1 MKWFRFYYEV
11 AEDPKVQTLPTRL
24 FKLWINVLCLAAKNK
39 GVVPPVPQIAYAL
52 RMGRARVDLDM
63 DALRRAGLFDSTPVG
78 LIPHNWNGRQ
88 FTSDTSDQRV
98 ERYRGRVK
106 AAGRKVGGYLKH
118 SKSVM
123 ERDGHHCVYCGNS
136 TRLCIDHA
144 VPVQLGGD
152 DSPDNL
158 MTACKQCNSGKAGRT
173 PEQAGYSFHNKK
185 SEIVYQRYVSRLPAF
200 AFHGDS
206 DDPVTPPETEE
217 QRTDSETESGM

>member
-63 DALRRAGLFDSTPVG
+63 DALRRVGLFDSTPVG

-88 FTSDTSDQRV
+88 FTSDNVT
-98 ERYRGRVK
+98 GRVRK
-106 AAGRKVGGYLKH
+106 HRKGVAGNVT
-118 SKSVM
+118 
-123 ERDGHHCVYCGNS
+123 E
-136 TRLCIDHA
+136 
-144 VPVQLGGD
+144 
-152 DSPDNL
+152 
-158 MTACKQCNSGKAGRT
+158 
-173 PEQAGYSFHNKK
+173 
-185 SEIVYQRYVSRLPAF
+185 
-200 AFHGDS
+200 
-206 DDPVTPPETEE
+206 TPPETEE